1 MQIIIM
7 IVELLPVAQDLRCT
21 PQSYKEREGKEWEEG
36 WPIYAGTH
44 CDRWCQRGQDMAQ
57 SLGDLSKVNKKRV
70 KARKKHE

>member
-36 WPIYAGTH
+36 
-44 CDRWCQRGQDMAQ
+44 
-57 SLGDLSKVNKKRV
+57 
-70 KARKKHE
+70 